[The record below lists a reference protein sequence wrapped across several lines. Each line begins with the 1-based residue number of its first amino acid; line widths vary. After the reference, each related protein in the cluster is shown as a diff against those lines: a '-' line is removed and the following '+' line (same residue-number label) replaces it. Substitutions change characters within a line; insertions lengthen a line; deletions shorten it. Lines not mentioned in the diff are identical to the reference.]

1 MANILFRFP
10 RTGMNVSHWVD
21 DDAPG
26 WEDPSY
32 YDAVPCPACARLHFI
47 NRSTGKLLGD
57 KQAAAALIRQ

>member
-1 MANILFRFP
+1 MARLIFCFAVR

-26 WEDPSY
+26 WEDPLY
-32 YDAVPCPACARLHFI
+32 YDAVPCPACALLHFI

-57 KQAAAALIRQ
+57 KKTSLA